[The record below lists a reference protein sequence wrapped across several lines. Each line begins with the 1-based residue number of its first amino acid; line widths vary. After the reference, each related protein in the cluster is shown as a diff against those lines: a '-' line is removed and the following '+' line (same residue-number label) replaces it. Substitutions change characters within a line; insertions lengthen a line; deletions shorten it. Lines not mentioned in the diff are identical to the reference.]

1 MFLKGEKKKADFD
14 LYYNCPIIVCY
25 LPSNK
30 GKYYYYSNF
39 HCCGYKYTGEMM
51 QSDPF
56 FSHTYS
62 WALYTAE
69 AVSEAAV
76 GAVRG
81 TYTENL
87 TKLEHSAR
95 LWDTTLVP

>member
-1 MFLKGEKKKADFD
+1 MR
-14 LYYNCPIIVCY
+14 
-25 LPSNK
+25 
-30 GKYYYYSNF
+30 
-39 HCCGYKYTGEMM
+39 